1 MDCVQPSRQTYR
13 SGCRCRGCRAAN
25 TRSELAR
32 RRKVEAGRPRWAARV
47 PAGET
52 WRKLRALVAEYGTL
66 ANVARELHLSN
77 DHVHFRGRATISLKN
92 YAKVARLFHQV
103 HEA

>member
-1 MDCVQPSRQTYR
+1 M
-13 SGCRCRGCRAAN
+13 
-25 TRSELAR
+25 
-32 RRKVEAGRPRWAARV
+32 

-66 ANVARELHLSN
+66 ANVARELRLSN
-77 DHVHFRGRATISLKN
+77 HHIHFRGRAMISVRN
-92 YAKVARLFHQV
+92 YAKVARLFHRV

>member
-1 MDCVQPSRQTYR
+1 
-13 SGCRCRGCRAAN
+13 
-25 TRSELAR
+25 
-32 RRKVEAGRPRWAARV
+32 V

-66 ANVARELHLSN
+66 ANVARELKLSN
-77 DHVHFRGRATISLKN
+77 AHVHFRGRGTITLKN